1 MTFKIP
7 RWLAIG
13 LGAFIVV
20 AAISFGITEW
30 RLQRFADAECSA
42 AALEDYVA
50 EAEKSVDDRPVYP
63 SSPSSTASDS
73 AWAAYTR
80 SFDIYEDDFRDWQND
95 GDAMTRDYIQAV
107 RRCL

>member
-30 RLQRFADAECSA
+30 RLQRFADVECSA
-42 AALEDYVA
+42 EALGEYLDA
-50 EAEKSVDDRPVYP
+50 GEKSLDERPVYP
-63 SSPSSTASDS
+63 SSPSPTASDS
-73 AWAAYTR
+73 AWTAY
-80 SFDIYEDDFRDWQND
+80 
-95 GDAMTRDYIQAV
+95 GRDYRAYESDFTAWQRLGDVVQRNYIDAT